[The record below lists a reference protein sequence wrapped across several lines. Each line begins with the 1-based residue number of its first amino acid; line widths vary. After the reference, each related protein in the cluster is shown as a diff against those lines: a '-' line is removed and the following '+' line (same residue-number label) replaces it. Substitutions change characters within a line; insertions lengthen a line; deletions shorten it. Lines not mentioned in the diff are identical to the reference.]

1 MAEVSHRLL
10 DQYFAT
16 HRPWSRFDYN
26 LLHSFSRILVCL
38 QNPTRVVGQTTGG
51 FHHPPKRRLPRRA
64 DGASSRRGMDCA
76 HGRTIAFPLPLH
88 PQRGSFAEGVPTPA
102 SGHKPSAAT
111 AASTTHVP
119 TARTHTLALSRACS
133 HSHMLALSRACTR
146 TRLRSHALAHTRALT
161 RSCSHALTR
170 ARALTH
176 SLHAHRSSNN
186 SAHGAY
192 AAAGQTRTLAP
203 AATFTSSARV
213 SRPRLRRR

>member
-76 HGRTIAFPLPLH
+76 HDRTIAFPLPLH
-88 PQRGSFAEGVPTPA
+88 PQRGGFAEGVPTPA

-119 TARTHTLALSRACS
+119 TAHTHTRLRTLALALTHACALTRLHSRTLALSRARS
-133 HSHMLALSRACTR
+133 H
-146 TRLRSHALAHTRALT
+146 LRSHALVHSRTSSAL
-161 RSCSHALTR
+161 SR

-176 SLHAHRSSNN
+176 S
-186 SAHGAY
+186 
-192 AAAGQTRTLAP
+192 
-203 AATFTSSARV
+203 
-213 SRPRLRRR
+213 